1 MKIMASITHF
11 GSETEIDLSETEP
24 WVVFTVGI
32 SASEKTTWA
41 KIMFDYWRPGCLE
54 MVCRDDF
61 RVKYLKEKDDVIK
74 GEIVDQMVD
83 DGFYPCLAIDD
94 RPRVLRG
101 YRSKGIKTLTV
112 GDPYIEF

>member
-11 GSETEIDLSETEP
+11 GSETEIDL
-24 WVVFTVGI
+24 
-32 SASEKTTWA
+32 
-41 KIMFDYWRPGCLE
+41 Y
-54 MVCRDDF
+54 DF